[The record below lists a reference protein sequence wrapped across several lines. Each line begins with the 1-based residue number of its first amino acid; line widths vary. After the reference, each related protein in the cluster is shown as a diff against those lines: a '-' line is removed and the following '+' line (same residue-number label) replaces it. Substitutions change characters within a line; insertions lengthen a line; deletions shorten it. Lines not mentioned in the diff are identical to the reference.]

1 MADHRFP
8 NWHASIRVASLRALF
23 VGIALLAAGVSS
35 DTEASRYTER
45 TIEFANL
52 PGWDIVARDSGMC
65 SARQRE
71 ENGQSITL
79 FADPNTYRG
88 GVWFLGVES
97 RNHRL
102 KSGVLETVARLSLDG
117 TQVVTGKALEVG
129 SWVGHTRTET
139 YVRVEFLA
147 IDAHIDK
154 IEAAR
159 EVEAQADGL
168 SPLKL
173 GPLSPIIAA
182 IRKCQ
187 LDSSEPGFWK
197 PNPAFKRDALKRAL

>member
-8 NWHASIRVASLRALF
+8 KWHASIRVVLLRALF
-23 VGIALLAAGVSS
+23 VGIALLAGGVSS
-35 DTEASRYTER
+35 DAEASRYTER
-45 TIEFANL
+45 TIEFASL
-52 PGWDIVARDSGMC
+52 PGWDIAARDSGMC

-71 ENGQSITL
+71 ENGQKITL

-88 GVWFLGVES
+88 GVWYLDVVS

-102 KSGVLETVARLSLDG
+102 KSGVIEAVARLSLDG

-129 SWVGHTRTET
+129 SWVGLTRTAT

-147 IDAHIDK
+147 IDAHIGK

-173 GPLSPIIAA
+173 GSLSPIIAA

-187 LDSSEPGFWK
+187 LDSSKPEFWK
-197 PNPAFKRDALKRAL
+197 

>member
-1 MADHRFP
+1 MANHDFP
-8 NWHASIRVASLRALF
+8 NWHASIRAASLHALF
-23 VGIALLAAGVSS
+23 VGTALFAAGLSS
-35 DTEASRYTER
+35 DAEASRYTER

-52 PGWDIVARDSGMC
+52 PGWDIAARDSGMC

-88 GVWFLGVES
+88 GVWFLGVVS
-97 RNHRL
+97 RNRRL
-102 KSGVLETVARLSLDG
+102 KSGVLQSVARLSLDG

-129 SWVGHTRTET
+129 SSVGLTRTAT

-159 EVEAQADGL
+159 EVEVQADGL
-168 SPLKL
+168 SPLIL

-187 LDSSEPGFWK
+187 LDSTQPEFWK
-197 PNPAFKRDALKRAL
+197 R